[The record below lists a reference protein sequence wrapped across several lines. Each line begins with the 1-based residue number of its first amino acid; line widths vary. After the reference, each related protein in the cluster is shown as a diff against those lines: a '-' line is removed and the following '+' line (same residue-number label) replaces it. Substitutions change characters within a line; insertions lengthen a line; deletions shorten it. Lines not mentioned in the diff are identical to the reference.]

1 MSSEGKGNVYREI
14 NWKVMIPVM
23 LFVVFQSAF
32 NSFSSVLA
40 NIASVFPDVSTTSIQ
55 MILTIPSLVS
65 IPISLCAGLLASYF
79 YKKDLVLFALG
90 CQLVGGMLPI
100 FVHSSYFSLLASSAL
115 IGVGQGIMISIASAV
130 IGENF
135 TGTASG
141 TAMGLKQ
148 AASSVGIAAL
158 TVATGYLAVGGWYH
172 AYYIYFLIIP
182 IFLLTA
188 FLLPRGKKDV
198 KLVGKG
204 ASAGLK
210 KVFTRGCVYYS
221 ILSFFLA
228 ACNFA
233 FYTNVGMSITS
244 KGLGDSSA
252 IGVATSFNSIIT
264 VVLGLAFG
272 YVCKAF
278 KRFTL
283 ASALIIQCIA
293 YAILA
298 FAPSLT
304 LVTVGG
310 MVYGLG
316 AGIQMIS
323 ACYYILESVEQ
334 NAASMAI
341 AVCMTLTSLGITASP
356 VVINK
361 AAAIFGELNGTT
373 GLEAAAVGFLVL
385 FIIEVVYCLVFNKD
399 SKIGIE

>member
-1 MSSEGKGNVYREI
+1 MADNSKVNVYKEI

-40 NIASVFPDVSTTSIQ
+40 NIASVFPDMSTTSIQ
-55 MILTIPSLVS
+55 MIMTIPSLVS

-90 CQLVGGMLPI
+90 SQFIGGMLPI
-100 FVHSSYFSLLASSAL
+100 FLHSTYFSLVLSSVF
-115 IGVGQGIMISIASAV
+115 IGVGQGIMISMASAV

-135 TGTASG
+135 TGTTSG

-158 TVATGYLAVGGWYH
+158 TIATGYLAVGGWYH

-182 IFLLTA
+182 IFILT
-188 FLLPRGKKDV
+188 FILLPRGKKDV

-204 ASAGLK
+204 ASSGLK

-221 ILSFFLA
+221 LLSFFLA
-228 ACNFA
+228 TCNFA
-233 FYTNVGMSITS
+233 FYTNVGMSISS

-252 IGVATSFNSIIT
+252 IGIATSFNSIIT
-264 VVLGLAFG
+264 IILGLIFG

-283 ASALIIQCIA
+283 ASAMIIQCGA
-293 YAILA
+293 YALLA
-298 FAPSLT
+298 FAPNLT

-341 AVCMTLTSLGITASP
+341 AVCMTLTSLGISASP
-356 VVINK
+356 ILINK
-361 AAAIFGELNGTT
+361 IAPLFGELNGTT
-373 GLEAAAVGFLVL
+373 GLMTASVGFLLL
-385 FIIEVVYCLVFNKD
+385 FVIEIIYCVVFNKD
-399 SKIGIE
+399 SKIGID